1 MQFMPITRRSFLAA
15 SAALTA
21 FPAVAALPAS
31 GQVDVVIIGAG
42 VAGIAAGRRLA
53 AAGKRIALVEASDR
67 VGGRCVTDDHLFGV
81 PYDRGARWLHTADVN
96 PLTPLAA
103 AAKIDVEKA
112 PAGYSLRVGRRN
124 AREGEMEEFLA
135 AFFRSRRSISEAGRG
150 KTDMACLRALPKDL
164 GALGPVIEFV
174 LGPFQFGKD
183 LAEISAMDFARA
195 ADRDGDAFCRQG
207 LGTLV
212 ARLAQG
218 LPIQRSAAVTRINFS
233 GRAVMVET
241 TAGNLTAPSVIIT
254 VSTNVLASG
263 KIKFTPALPKRV
275 LDAAARLSLGSYDH
289 IVLELAGNPLGLQN
303 DEIVFEKAA
312 GQRTAALLANIRDT
326 SLCVIEVGGSF
337 GRSLS
342 AQGEAAMTAFGIE
355 WLSDLYGAGIRD
367 SVRRRHAT
375 QWNAEPWTLG
385 AFSGASPGF
394 SGARRALMEPVSN
407 RLFFAGEAAHE
418 TLWGTVGGAWESGER
433 VAEAIINGPV
443 GSVPG
448 RQQRRPRRR

>member
-21 FPAVAALPAS
+21 FPVVTALPAS

-53 AAGKRIALVEASDR
+53 AAGKRIALVEANDR
-67 VGGRCVTDDHLFGV
+67 VGGRCVTDDRLFGV

-103 AAKIDVEKA
+103 AAKIDVEQA

-135 AFFRSRRSISEAGRG
+135 ALFRCRRAISEAGRG

-233 GRAVMVET
+233 GRAVTVET
-241 TAGNLTAPSVIIT
+241 TAGSLTAPSVVIT

-337 GRSLS
+337 GRGLS

-355 WLSDLYGAGIRD
+355 WLSDL
-367 SVRRRHAT
+367 
-375 QWNAEPWTLG
+375 
-385 AFSGASPGF
+385 
-394 SGARRALMEPVSN
+394 
-407 RLFFAGEAAHE
+407 
-418 TLWGTVGGAWESGER
+418 
-433 VAEAIINGPV
+433 
-443 GSVPG
+443 
-448 RQQRRPRRR
+448 